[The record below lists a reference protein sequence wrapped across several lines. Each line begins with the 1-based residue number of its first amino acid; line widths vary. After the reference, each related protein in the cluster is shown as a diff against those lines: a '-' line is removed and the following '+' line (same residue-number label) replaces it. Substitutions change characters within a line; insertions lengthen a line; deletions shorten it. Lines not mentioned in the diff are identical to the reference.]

1 MISVKARAAKFLIRG
16 IRSAFNSENMD
27 LRDMRKGFELVMD
40 RFSLPSGV
48 QVVRESVA
56 GVRGAS
62 FFPEILE
69 PTHCILFLH
78 GGAYAMG
85 SIKTHATLAAQLAK
99 TTQAKVFMPSYPL
112 APEHPFPY
120 ALNLLSDWLPKW
132 EQVHR
137 LPFFLAGDSAGGGLA
152 LALHHKCT
160 ARNTEAGKG
169 LILFSP
175 WVDLRPLGPD
185 VQELEHRDAY
195 IRCADVER
203 FSQLYAA
210 DQRAHPDASPL
221 LQASAPKCPV
231 LLHYTTD
238 ELLYVQCK
246 ALGQK
251 FRNQGVELQERVW
264 PGLFH
269 AFQALGNWLPES
281 QDSIEEAG
289 VFVQKIVRMQ
299 DLK

>member
-1 MISVKARAAKFLIRG
+1 M
-16 IRSAFNSENMD
+16 
-27 LRDMRKGFELVMD
+27 
-40 RFSLPSGV
+40 
-48 QVVRESVA
+48 
-56 GVRGAS
+56 S
-62 FFPEILE
+62 FVFFK
-69 PTHCILFLH
+69 PT
-78 GGAYAMG
+78 
-85 SIKTHATLAAQLAK
+85 
-99 TTQAKVFMPSYPL
+99 
-112 APEHPFPY
+112 
-120 ALNLLSDWLPKW
+120 
-132 EQVHR
+132 
-137 LPFFLAGDSAGGGLA
+137 
-152 LALHHKCT
+152 
-160 ARNTEAGKG
+160 
-169 LILFSP
+169 
-175 WVDLRPLGPD
+175 
-185 VQELEHRDAY
+185 VQELEQRDAY

-221 LQASAPKCPV
+221 LQASAPQCPV